1 MICDWKCAGNVENI
15 VEKLWWSLDRTKR
28 YLARIHK
35 SIKGGGRELLVLYST
50 LEKNNL
56 ELTRQ
61 RIRGQAL
68 QRFKHIR
75 TCVLARELCLLI
87 RTNRVA
93 LNPKDVAD
101 CCNFISTLCKEAGCT
116 EPSELCQ
123 KATKAVLANEEEY
136 LDFCMQSCQKCG
148 ESRRPAAR
156 QRPIRERTTYVA

>member
-1 MICDWKCAGNVENI
+1 M
-15 VEKLWWSLDRTKR
+15 
-28 YLARIHK
+28 
-35 SIKGGGRELLVLYST
+35 
-50 LEKNNL
+50 

-61 RIRGQAL
+61 RIREQAL

-101 CCNFISTLCKEAGCT
+101 CCSFISTLCKEAGCT

-123 KATKAVLANEEEY
+123 KGAEAVLTSEEQY
-136 LDFCMQSCQKCG
+136 LDLCMQSCQKCG

-156 QRPIRERTTYVA
+156 PRPVRERTTYVA

>member
-1 MICDWKCAGNVENI
+1 MLKNYGGV
-15 VEKLWWSLDRTKR
+15 LDRKKR
-28 YLARIHK
+28 YISRIHK
-35 SIKGGGRELLVLYST
+35 SIKGRGRELLPLYQ
-50 LEKNNL
+50 LEKYNL

-61 RIRGQAL
+61 RIREQTI
-68 QRFKHIR
+68 QRFDHIR
-75 TCVLARELCLLI
+75 TCVLARELCLLV

-123 KATKAVLANEEEY
+123 KASESVSTSEEQY
-136 LDFCMQSCQKCG
+136 LDLCMQSCQKCG

-156 QRPIRERTTYVA
+156 PGPIQERTTYVA